1 MRDYVSDPEFLL
13 RKKIEA
19 KFSELYPKSWLPLY
33 SQVTFS
39 NIRYSVAYQQGKK
52 QSDIMDIIMQIP
64 NIENIW
70 DSETVMNEMKVLSK
84 DFNF

>member
-1 MRDYVSDPEFLL
+1 
-13 RKKIEA
+13 
-19 KFSELYPKSWLPLY
+19 
-33 SQVTFS
+33 
-39 NIRYSVAYQQGKK
+39 VAYQQGKK

-64 NIENIW
+64 NIENVW

>member
-19 KFSELYPKSWLPLY
+19 KFSELYPKKWLPLY

-39 NIRYSVAYQQGKK
+39 NIRYSVAYQQGNK

-64 NIENIW
+64 NIENVW

>member
-1 MRDYVSDPEFLL
+1 M
-13 RKKIEA
+13 
-19 KFSELYPKSWLPLY
+19 
-33 SQVTFS
+33 
-39 NIRYSVAYQQGKK
+39 AYQQGKK

-70 DSETVMNEMKVLSK
+70 DSETVMNEMKGLSK

>member
-1 MRDYVSDPEFLL
+1 M
-13 RKKIEA
+13 
-19 KFSELYPKSWLPLY
+19 
-33 SQVTFS
+33 
-39 NIRYSVAYQQGKK
+39 AYQQGKK

-64 NIENIW
+64 NIENVW

>member
-1 MRDYVSDPEFLL
+1 
-13 RKKIEA
+13 
-19 KFSELYPKSWLPLY
+19 
-33 SQVTFS
+33 
-39 NIRYSVAYQQGKK
+39 VAYQQGKK